1 MLRPQ
6 GLFLD
11 LQSALI
17 ERLGLGV
24 SSLVAI
30 ERRQVVEALAH
41 IRVLRPQGLF
51 RDRQRALVERLGFSL
66 PNQPDQKRTTA
77 YRESSELNLWS
88 DAHRITIIGNWEE
101 RLGNPG
107 LTSLNVVSLERAA
120 KTRAQMVR

>member
-1 MLRPQ
+1 M
-6 GLFLD
+6 
-11 LQSALI
+11 
-17 ERLGLGV
+17 
-24 SSLVAI
+24 
-30 ERRQVVEALAH
+30 
-41 IRVLRPQGLF
+41 LRPQGLF

-120 KTRAQMVR
+120 KTRAQMVL